1 MSIQRGMR
9 GHATT
14 STGGFTLVEVMVAL
28 VILAVGA
35 LALTQLSLSV
45 ALLMRQSGER
55 TELIA
60 AAENRLES
68 VQARPFAQI
77 GPGVELDTLSLHGT
91 RYERR
96 LTITAPNARTRQITI
111 DLRTPSGTGGLS
123 YSALTYVS
131 AP

>member
-1 MSIQRGMR
+1 MSRGR
-9 GHATT
+9 FEASGRHA

-28 VILAVGA
+28 VILALGA

-45 ALLMRQSGER
+45 AVLMKQSSAK

-60 AAENRLES
+60 LAENRLER
-68 VQARPFAQI
+68 VQAQDFDDI
-77 GPGVELDTLSLHGT
+77 DPGVAADTVSVRGKAFI
-91 RYERR
+91 RR
-96 LTITAPNARTRQITI
+96 TTITAPNARTRQIEV
-111 DLRTPSGTGGLS
+111 DLSSPFDALT

>member
-1 MSIQRGMR
+1 MNTRQAGRPFVR
-9 GHATT
+9 T

-45 ALLMRQSGER
+45 AALMQQSSAK

-60 AAENRLES
+60 LAENRLES
-68 VQARPFAQI
+68 VVSRGYVNLAPA
-77 GPGVELDTLSLHGT
+77 VELDTVSVRG
-91 RYERR
+91 RMYVRR
-96 LTITAPNARTRQITI
+96 VTITAPNARTREIEI
-111 DLRTPSGTGGLS
+111 DLSSRQDALR
-123 YSALTYVS
+123 YSTLTYVS

>member
-1 MSIQRGMR
+1 MKAKQTERPQVR
-9 GHATT
+9 A

-35 LALTQLSLSV
+35 LTLTQLSLSV
-45 ALLMRQSGER
+45 AVLMQQSTAK

-60 AAENRLES
+60 LAENRLES
-68 VQARPFAQI
+68 VASRDYEDLAPVLEQ
-77 GPGVELDTLSLHGT
+77 DTVSVRGRMYL
-91 RYERR
+91 RR
-96 LTITAPNARTRQITI
+96 VTITAPNTRTRRIEI
-111 DLRTPSGTGGLS
+111 DMSSTQDPLR